1 MTPEILLVLA
11 VLLAAIIL
19 FVTGKFRNDINAV
32 IIMLTVGILG
42 LVSPLDTISGF
53 GSNAVIS
60 IIGVM
65 ILGYGIDRTGIMVVI
80 ARKIM
85 EVGESSERKITT
97 VISSVLGLV
106 SAFMQDLGSV
116 ALFLPAVLR
125 ISRKS
130 KIPKSRLIMPMG
142 FAAILGGTLTMV
154 GSSPL
159 ILLNDLL
166 EQDALDPFGFFAVTP
181 IGAALLLSGVLYFML
196 LGRYVLPSKDEAKES
211 QRPQEELIESWNLSG
226 SMHHYRVTE
235 GSRLN
240 GMKREEANLKK
251 GYSLYLLA
259 ITEGDDVI
267 YGPWRYTIFSAG
279 EILTLLGS
287 FEDAERF
294 AKDFGLKRHEDQQ
307 GLTEKIGEENAGFAE
322 VILKPRSK
330 LIGKT
335 IREIAFRKNY
345 SLEIIILLSEN
356 NPIRDDFSDTPLKTG
371 DTIVVYGP
379 WNRIEAIGKDPNFV
393 LLTPVEEKEMK
404 KGKGAVA
411 IGCFA
416 GGILL
421 SFAGLPISVGLL
433 TGAIA
438 MVLLGVIDMDEAYH
452 AVDWKTVF
460 LLAGLI
466 PLGLAMDQT
475 GTAAY
480 IADII
485 IQVAG
490 QSHPILLM
498 FAIAILT
505 TFFTLFMS
513 NAAATVLLVPLVIF
527 IGSSTGLDPRGL
539 ALLVAV
545 CASNSFILPTHQ
557 VNAFLM
563 NRGGY
568 RNSDYIKAGGGM
580 TFLFLVVAVGMVYIM
595 FA

>member
-1 MTPEILLVLA
+1 
-11 VLLAAIIL
+11 
-19 FVTGKFRNDINAV
+19 
-32 IIMLTVGILG
+32 
-42 LVSPLDTISGF
+42 
-53 GSNAVIS
+53 
-60 IIGVM
+60 
-65 ILGYGIDRTGIMVVI
+65 
-80 ARKIM
+80 
-85 EVGESSERKITT
+85 
-97 VISSVLGLV
+97 
-106 SAFMQDLGSV
+106 
-116 ALFLPAVLR
+116 
-125 ISRKS
+125 
-130 KIPKSRLIMPMG
+130 
-142 FAAILGGTLTMV
+142 
-154 GSSPL
+154 
-159 ILLNDLL
+159 
-166 EQDALDPFGFFAVTP
+166 
-181 IGAALLLSGVLYFML
+181 
-196 LGRYVLPSKDEAKES
+196 
-211 QRPQEELIESWNLSG
+211 
-226 SMHHYRVTE
+226 MHHYRVPK
-235 GSRLN
+235 GSPLN

-259 ITEGDDVI
+259 ITEGDDVV
-267 YGPWRYTIFSAG
+267 YGPWRYTIFSSG
-279 EILTLLGS
+279 EILTLLGNL
-287 FEDAERF
+287 EDAERF
-294 AKDFGLKRHEDQQ
+294 AKDYALERYEDQQ
-307 GLTEKIGEENAGFAE
+307 ELNEKVGDENAGFAE
-322 VILKPRSK
+322 IILKPHSK
-330 LIGKT
+330 LIGKS

-345 SLEIIILLSEN
+345 SLEIIILLSGN
-356 NPIRDDFSDTPLKTG
+356 DPRRDDFSDTPLKTG

-379 WNRIEAIGKDPNFV
+379 WNRIEAIGRDPNFV

-404 KGKGAVA
+404 TGKGAVA

-416 GGILL
+416 GGILI

-433 TGAIA
+433 AGAIA

-480 IADII
+480 IADFI
-485 IQVAG
+485 IQIAG

-505 TFFTLFMS
+505 TFFSLFMS

-527 IGSSTGLDPRGL
+527 IGISTGLDPRGL

-563 NRGGY
+563 NQGGY

-580 TFLFLVVAVGMVYIM
+580 TVLFLVVAVGMVYIM